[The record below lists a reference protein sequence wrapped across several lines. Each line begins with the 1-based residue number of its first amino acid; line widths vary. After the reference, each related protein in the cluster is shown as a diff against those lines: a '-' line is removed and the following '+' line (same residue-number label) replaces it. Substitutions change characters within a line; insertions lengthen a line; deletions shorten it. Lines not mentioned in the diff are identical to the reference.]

1 IFVKLQCF
9 LGTELESRPSSGIG
23 GHRAQIFNTLLLI
36 GGLFSGQI
44 FHLLLPFTVTKLV
57 TSREISKA
65 VESRN
70 TRERNWQVLTS
81 GTGFNGVSCL
91 LPTLCT
97 VPHHNVFGRIR
108 YNDLWAGR
116 LVLDRRNATASR
128 SS

>member
-1 IFVKLQCF
+1 MNFQNRASHWGSVFQGRSSIYCYH
-9 LGTELESRPSSGIG
+9 SR
-23 GHRAQIFNTLLLI
+23 
-36 GGLFSGQI
+36 
-44 FHLLLPFTVTKLV
+44 LPNSLPAMKSQKQL
-57 TSREISKA
+57 SLAIREREIG
-65 VESRN
+65 
-70 TRERNWQVLTS
+70 QVLTS